1 MDEELIGRIRAR
13 IGDDAR
19 RTGDGDFLRMPA
31 DFRARRHAEQ
41 PLAFQALSRAVDA
54 RAAAELEPLK
64 PIERLSEATVA
75 KVEKSLGFRLPD
87 ELRQLYLEIGDGG
100 FGPYNGIRRL
110 ANWAKDYAK
119 LRAELPAERGREWP
133 EVLLPIVYRN
143 GKRIC
148 VDRASGA
155 VLLWTKPPKRSSEK
169 KWLASFV
176 PQSPSVG
183 EWLERWVDTP
193 TEVERGPEGGWA
205 PPDEEIQ
212 RREAVEREEEERR
225 TAALRRAQTI
235 DPAELAPLEPDLL
248 GRLRAR
254 AMDPGRR
261 SYFASS
267 PSLPSSPAAL
277 EEEIEEAIP
286 HLPPAAMGLVGLF
299 DGLKKL
305 GALTELPG
313 LTRVSLGPGLGCV
326 GFQGNGGPAGGRLGA
341 PATDAALAHAEERLG
356 FPLPRPLA
364 QLYRIADGGFGP
376 GFGGLA
382 SLARMIEL
390 YRKLTAAGGE
400 PVWKPWPARWL
411 PIFEVGTCLGCLNLE
426 TGRITVYEILGI
438 DFPSS
443 RDWRRCDD
451 QWETL
456 AAMME
461 DWLDRPTFREEHRA
475 AFSGPS
481 AA

>member
-1 MDEELIGRIRAR
+1 MNEDLIGRIRAR
-13 IGDDAR
+13 IADDAR
-19 RTGDGDFLRMPA
+19 RTGDGDYLRMPA
-31 DFRARRHAEQ
+31 DFRAR
-41 PLAFQALSRAVDA
+41 A
-54 RAAAELEPLK
+54 RAGEPLLWRPLTSWMDSQAVAELTPLK
-64 PIERLSEATVA
+64 PIEPLGEAAVA

-87 ELRQLYLEIGDGG
+87 ELRQLYLELGDGG
-100 FGPYNGIRRL
+100 FGPFNGIRRL
-110 ANWAKDYAK
+110 SNWAKDYAK

-133 EVLLPIVYRN
+133 EALLPIVYRN

-148 VDRASGA
+148 VDRTTGA
-155 VLLWTKPPKRSSEK
+155 VLLWTKPPKRASEK

-193 TEVERGPEGGWA
+193 TEVEGGPEGGWA
-205 PPDEEIQ
+205 PPGEEIE
-212 RREAVEREEEERR
+212 RRQAVEREKEERR
-225 TAALRRAQTI
+225 AAELKRAQTI
-235 DPAELAPLEPDLL
+235 DHAELEPLAADLL

-261 SYFASS
+261 SYFASADSS
-267 PSLPSSPAAL
+267 PSNLATL

-286 HLPPAAMGLVGLF
+286 NLPPAAMGLVGLF

-305 GALTELPG
+305 GALTGPLE
-313 LTRVSLGPGLGCV
+313 LTRVSLGPGMGCV

-341 PATDAALAHAEERLG
+341 PATDAALAHAAQRLG
-356 FPLPRPLA
+356 FPLPEPLV

-390 YRKLTAAGGE
+390 YRKLTVAKADE
-400 PVWKPWPARWL
+400 PAWKPWPARRL
-411 PIFEVGTCLGCLNLE
+411 PIFEEGTCLGCLNLE
-426 TGRITVYEILGI
+426 TGRIIVYEILGM

-451 QWETL
+451 EWESV

-461 DWLDRPTFREEHRA
+461 DWLGRRTFREEHRA
-475 AFSGPS
+475 AG
-481 AA
+481 

>member
-1 MDEELIGRIRAR
+1 MNEDLIRRIRAR
-13 IGDDAR
+13 IGDEAR
-19 RTGDGDFLRMPA
+19 RTGDGDYLRMPA
-31 DFRARRHAEQ
+31 DFRAR
-41 PLAFQALSRAVDA
+41 A
-54 RAAAELEPLK
+54 RAEEPLVWRPLTSWMDAQGVAELGPLK
-64 PIERLSEATVA
+64 PIEPLKEAAVA
-75 KVEKSLGFRLPD
+75 KIEKSLGFRLPD
-87 ELRQLYLEIGDGG
+87 ELRQLYLELGDGG
-100 FGPYNGIRRL
+100 FGPFNGIRRL
-110 ANWAKDYAK
+110 SNWAKDYAK

-133 EVLLPIVYRN
+133 EALLPIVYRN

-148 VDRASGA
+148 VDRTSGA
-155 VLLWTKPPKRSSEK
+155 VLLWTKPPKRASEK

-193 TEVERGPEGGWA
+193 TEVEGGPEGGWA
-205 PPDEEIQ
+205 PPGEEIE

-225 TAALRRAQTI
+225 AAALRRAQTI
-235 DPAELAPLEPDLL
+235 DPAELAPLSAELL

-254 AMDPGRR
+254 AMDHGRR

-267 PSLPSSPAAL
+267 PSLPSNLAAL

-299 DGLKKL
+299 DGLKTL
-305 GALTELPG
+305 GALTGLPE
-313 LTRVSLGPGLGCV
+313 LTRVSLGPGRGCV

-341 PATDAALAHAEERLG
+341 PATDAALAYAEHRLG
-356 FPLPRPLA
+356 FPLPAPLV

-390 YRKLTAAGGE
+390 HRKLTEAKADE
-400 PVWKPWPARWL
+400 PAWKPWPARRL
-411 PIFEVGTCLGCLNLE
+411 PIYEEGVCLGCLDLE
-426 TGRITVYEILGI
+426 TGRIATYEIMGM

-451 QWETL
+451 EWDSV

-461 DWLDRPTFREEHRA
+461 DWLGRETFREEHRA
-475 AFSGPS
+475 AG
-481 AA
+481 